1 MKETLDHAIRIA
13 RLAGA
18 TIKKMREEHAFT
30 EQLKYGLELLTSAD
44 IASNDLIISEIRKA
58 YPSHHII
65 SEEST
70 NDRYAIDE
78 PTWIIDPI
86 DGTVSYANGHYQACV
101 SIAYA
106 ERGEVV
112 IGVVYCPFV
121 DELFHAVKGSGSF
134 LNGTP
139 IHVKEVTQL
148 SECLVA
154 TGFPYVRDNVPEL
167 TTYIARIL
175 PHIRDLRRL
184 GSAALDY
191 CWVACGR
198 LQAYYEGSL
207 SPWDMAA
214 GRLIAIEAGAAVGH
228 YDHNS
233 KADDLP
239 ENILGRH
246 VVAASPG
253 VYAQLV
259 NTLEG
264 HKA

>member
-1 MKETLDHAIRIA
+1 MTETLDHAIHIA
-13 RLAGA
+13 TLAGA
-18 TIKKMREEHAFT
+18 TIKKMREEHTFT

-58 YPSHHII
+58 YPTHHII
-65 SEEST
+65 SEESP
-70 NDRYAIDE
+70 NDSFSIDE

-86 DGTVSYANGHYQACV
+86 DGTVSYANGHYHACV

-106 ERGEVV
+106 EHGQVV

-121 DELFHAVKGSGSF
+121 DELFHAVKGCGSF
-134 LNGTP
+134 LNGKP

-167 TTYIARIL
+167 TSYIARIL

-214 GRLIAIEAGAAVGH
+214 GRLIAIEAGATVGH
-228 YDHNS
+228 YDYES
-233 KADDLP
+233 KPDDLP
-239 ENILGRH
+239 EDILGIK
-246 VVAASPG
+246 VLTTSPG
-253 VYAQLV
+253 VFDLLLA
-259 NTLEG
+259 TLEA
-264 HKA
+264 K

>member
-1 MKETLDHAIRIA
+1 MTETLDHAIRIA
-13 RLAGA
+13 KLAGA
-18 TIKKMREEHAFT
+18 TIKQMREEHAFT

-58 YPSHHII
+58 YPTHHII
-65 SEEST
+65 SEESP
-70 NDRYAIDE
+70 NDSFSIDE

-86 DGTVSYANGHYQACV
+86 DGTVSYANGHYHACV

-106 ERGEVV
+106 ERGQVV

-121 DELFHAVKGSGSF
+121 DELFHAVKAAGSF
-134 LNGTP
+134 LNGKP

-214 GRLIAIEAGAAVGH
+214 GRLIAIEAGATVGH
-228 YDHNS
+228 YDYKRNPE
-233 KADDLP
+233 DLP
-239 ENILGRH
+239 EDILGRH
-246 VVAASPG
+246 IIAASPG

-259 NTLEG
+259 HTLEG
-264 HKA
+264 R